1 MGEKE
6 LLDSLLDDKL
16 IDFWE
21 YDLNTKTD
29 NLGLGL
35 GQMLGYSEQ
44 DLEKGDKIILQK
56 HIHTED
62 LPGRLRDLN
71 QYFNTSGNLPF
82 RKEFRV

>member
-1 MGEKE
+1 
-6 LLDSLLDDKL
+6 
-16 IDFWE
+16 
-21 YDLNTKTD
+21 
-29 NLGLGL
+29 
-35 GQMLGYSEQ
+35 MLGYSEQ